1 MVKLRDAHPLLADG
15 TIDIEQ
21 WLTRIDEDRSN
32 DEMFQ
37 IKKAAYLAKI
47 TGENVL
53 LPLGESCLYQ
63 GLIVAEILHQLG
75 LDATSLMAAVVYDS
89 IRYAHLS
96 LDEIEKHLGIA
107 VRVLLQG
114 IQKIDAFS
122 TQTNKHIRQTENLR
136 RMLFAI
142 VEDVRVVLIK
152 LASHTAEMRLTKN
165 LNEATRK
172 QKAEETQ
179 EIYAPLANRLGIGQL
194 KWELEDLAFRYLDP
208 NHYQQIA
215 QFLHEKRLD
224 REDYIEEVVSAV
236 NNFLLK
242 QDIQPQISG
251 RANAT

>member
-1 MVKLRDAHPLLADG
+1 
-15 TIDIEQ
+15 
-21 WLTRIDEDRSN
+21 
-32 DEMFQ
+32 
-37 IKKAAYLAKI
+37 
-47 TGENVL
+47 
-53 LPLGESCLYQ
+53 
-63 GLIVAEILHQLG
+63 
-75 LDATSLMAAVVYDS
+75 
-89 IRYAHLS
+89 

-242 QDIQPQISG
+242 QDIQPHISG
-251 RANAT
+251 RAKHIYSIWKKMQRKGVNYHEIYDVRAIRILVPTLQDYYAALGAVHSLWQHIPKEFDDYIANPKENGYRSLHTAVK